1 MGLISANSKV
11 IRGPTT
17 LVARDAA
24 SASILLE
31 IVIGQSNLAEVR
43 FWPISASHDRQKST
57 LSCTS

>member
-43 FWPISASHDRQKST
+43 FWPILLK
-57 LSCTS
+57 